1 MSPDAQVIGVAIV
14 SAVIIAG
21 WGLWAWYFLSGA
33 ERRDAEKRKKQ
44 TEQ

>member
-14 SAVIIAG
+14 TGLAVAGWVG
-21 WGLWAWYFLSGA
+21 WGLYFLSGA